1 MILLLLL
8 SLSLLLLLLLII
20 FWMPVFWVLIYSV
33 SEIPT
38 QSTKKGRFK
47 DRHSCSHEQV
57 RMSSSP
63 VRNFKLCASKTFW
76 DHKWMQT
83 LRKVKT
89 FQCITASKII
99 AGSVARIPLK
109 GKNGWETPEKH
120 QRIVLQRLV
129 KQRSFKNQE
138 ITKRKW
144 GAGNDCWKWEVSGLN
159 RRVGISG
166 VFSLRRT
173 VWVKC
178 PVSNKEL
185 LLNTNIN
192 GTFIQG

>member
-83 LRKVKT
+83 LHKVWAV
-89 FQCITASKII
+89 QWITTSKII
-99 AGSVARIPLK
+99 AGSCSDPPK
-109 GKNGWETPEKH
+109 GKNGWETPEKR
-120 QRIVLQRLV
+120 QRIVLKRLV
-129 KQRSFKNQE
+129 KQRSFKNRE
-138 ITKRKW
+138 NIK
-144 GAGNDCWKWEVSGLN
+144 WKWEAGNVSRKWEASGQK

-173 VWVKC
+173 VWVNFK
-178 PVSNKEL
+178 
-185 LLNTNIN
+185 
-192 GTFIQG
+192 